1 MIDEGIIVKMIM
13 SVNRKRQQIQD
24 MATFVG
30 DNSLAE
36 RMQGMQELIYR
47 GLVKMQSLYLEVEQ
61 EPPRVNL
68 QQEEMAQVKYE
79 ESKQ

>member
-1 MIDEGIIVKMIM
+1 MVYDWADQKSFADVTEDSMIDEGIIVKMIM

-47 GLVKMQSLYLEVEQ
+47 GLVKM
-61 EPPRVNL
+61 
-68 QQEEMAQVKYE
+68 
-79 ESKQ
+79 